1 MTVAAW
7 ISIFGIGVAAAIT
20 LGVAYMQR
28 KQMRQIELFRKDPK
42 VPLTPPPHRVTL
54 FLKDYWYFILIAVF
68 DLAMLVRDMSRTT
81 PITRSVVF
89 SIGLDLV
96 TFSATIVMA
105 IVTALLRRMADVV
118 GRIGTVMEAMSNGM
132 VATER
137 AMQAMDNSIWK
148 VAEKT
153 LGIDPKLRETK
164 GDG

>member
-20 LGVAYMQR
+20 LGVAYIQR

-42 VPLTPPPHRVTL
+42 VALTPPPHRVTL

-81 PITRSVVF
+81 PVTRGVVF

-105 IVTALLRRMADVV
+105 TVTAMLRRMSDVV
-118 GRIGTVMEAMSNGM
+118 GRIIGVLEAMTRTMEG
-132 VATER
+132 TDR
-137 AMQAMDNSIWK
+137 SIWK
-148 VAEKT
+148 LAEKT
-153 LGIDPKLRETK
+153 LGIDPKLRDTK
-164 GDG
+164 AD